1 MFGCFSQITILGIL
15 TRKLSP
21 IIYLIIVG
29 NCPSN
34 VLSYIMADNLAIII
48 FNEWIDMSLYNS
60 SDDEDGEIL
69 LAVSI
74 VFYDNQQ
81 C

>member
-1 MFGCFSQITILGIL
+1 MFGFFAQITILGIL

-21 IIYLIIVG
+21 IIYLLIVG
-29 NCPSN
+29 KCPSN

-48 FNEWIDMSLYNS
+48 FNEWIDTSLYKS

-69 LAVSI
+69 LAVAL
-74 VFYDNQQ
+74 VFYDNQ
-81 C
+81 